1 MSVSRKSKKNI
12 KKSCVVK
19 KQNKKTQ
26 KNMRKMKGGTHDD
39 IRKYLND
46 NFESI
51 YGENP
56 FSNNASNTDRLKNE
70 MIEDVMNAINVI
82 SKKVKVID
90 SIQDFNN
97 FIIEYYENQ
106 LLVQMLGVPI
116 VEYFKKSIQ
125 NQ

>member
-1 MSVSRKSKKNI
+1 MPVSRKSKKNI

-26 KNMRKMKGGTHDD
+26 KHMRKMKGGTHAD

-46 NFESI
+46 NFDSI
-51 YGENP
+51 YGPNP
-56 FSNNASNTDRLKNE
+56 FSNNASNTDRHKNE
-70 MIEDVMNAINVI
+70 MIGDVMDAINVI
-82 SKKVKVID
+82 SKKVMVID

-97 FIIEYYENQ
+97 FIIDYQEDP
-106 LLVQMLGVPI
+106 LLINMLGNSI
-116 VEYFKKSIQ
+116 IEYFKNPIQ